1 MPFLNLYKKILKGIE
16 LEREHNYIDFEGN
29 RSTFS
34 KFILAQILRL
44 KKIVVMPDMNN
55 LNKAY
60 QFFEQYSF
68 DSLSGRLNSVSY
80 FEKLLEGLYS
90 EYLKQQKKLEIKKAL
105 EEKLKSIAS
114 SNSPDLIDIR
124 LVKGVGDK
132 LAAVLNR
139 LGISTVY
146 DLFSYYPVKY
156 VNYKKSSKISSLK
169 IGDNASIIGKIKFS
183 SIHPTKN
190 SLYVHKVIITDNSA
204 DISVT
209 FFYKKINRVMLNR
222 YKAMYPV
229 GSMVSAIGVV
239 KYDSYSNSLALD
251 KAKIEIISEDYDKK
265 GYRAS
270 ESEIYP
276 VYSLSESLNSKVLNR
291 IIKNCFDDYSS
302 SIKDIFP
309 DFFHQKY
316 SLLNKFDALKEVHF
330 PSSEEQLAKAR
341 YTLAFEEFFL
351 LQLYLNQI
359 RRKTRAGSNSVVL
372 EHKKGGLVD
381 KYIKSLPFELTGAQ
395 ISAVN
400 EILHDLSQKE
410 PMQRLLQ
417 GDVGSGKTVVACIM
431 LLAAVENGYQGAIMA
446 PTEILALQHY
456 KNFIDWLTPLNISIG
471 LFLGKLGAKTRREM
485 ETGLKN
491 GQINIAIGTHAL
503 IQDGVEFN
511 NLGAVVVDEQHR
523 FGVKQRSNLLNKS
536 VSPQMLTMTATPIPR
551 TLALTCHGDLDVT
564 VMKELPKGRKPIV
577 TKIVTR
583 GQMAAAYDLIEAEI
597 LKGHQAY
604 IVFPLIDESEAIS
617 AKCATKEAEV
627 LSSGRF
633 KDYKIGLLHGK
644 LKNEEKEQVTT
655 DFKNKKYDI
664 LVSTTVVEVGV
675 DVPNATVIMIQN
687 AERFGLSQL
696 HQLRGR
702 VGRGLAQSY
711 CLLTT
716 DSSSQSVKT
725 RLNVLVQ
732 SNDGFYVAERD
743 LELRGPGE
751 FLGTRQSGISEFK
764 IADIV
769 ADAEI
774 LETAREAAIEFL
786 DNYNIEDFEGLALE
800 MNKKDILNNLK
811 SC

>member
-34 KFILAQILRL
+34 KFMLNSILRL
-44 KKIVVMPDMNN
+44 KKIVVMPDMND

-80 FEKLLEGLYS
+80 IEKVLGGLYE
-90 EYLKQQKKLEIKKAL
+90 EYAKQQKKLQIKRAL
-105 EEKLKSIAS
+105 EENLKTIAD
-114 SNSPDLIDIR
+114 SNSPDLIDIKFI
-124 LVKGVGDK
+124 KGVGDK
-132 LAAVLNR
+132 LSNVLVK

-156 VNYKKSSKISSLK
+156 INYKKTSRISSLK
-169 IGDNASIIGKIKFS
+169 IGDNASIIAKIKS
-183 SIHPTKN
+183 CTIHPTK
-190 SLYVHKVIITDNSA
+190 SGLHVHRIIVSDSSGE
-204 DISVT
+204 ISIT
-209 FFYKKINRVMLNR
+209 YFYKKINRVMLNR
-222 YKAMYPV
+222 YKNMYPT
-229 GSMVSAIGVV
+229 GSMVSVAGVV
-239 KYDSYSNSLALD
+239 KYDSYLDSLALD
-251 KAKIEIISEDYDKK
+251 KAKIEIISEDYEKR
-265 GYRAS
+265 GYRAC

-302 SIKDIFP
+302 SIKDFFP
-309 DFFHQKY
+309 DFFLKQH
-316 SLLNKFDALKEVHF
+316 SLVPKLDALKEIHF
-330 PSSEEQLAKAR
+330 PTSEDKLAKAR
-341 YTLAFEEFFL
+341 YRLAFEEFFL

-359 RRKTRAGSNSVVL
+359 RRKTRANANSVIL
-372 EHKKGGLVD
+372 EHKEGGLVD
-381 KYIKSLPFELTGAQ
+381 KYIKSLPFELTSAQ

-400 EILHDLSQKE
+400 EILHDLGQKE

-456 KNFIDWLTPLNISIG
+456 KNFIEWLTPLNISIG
-471 LFLGKLGAKTRREM
+471 LFLGKLGAKSRREM
-485 ETGLKN
+485 QTGLKN
-491 GQINIAIGTHAL
+491 GQINIAVGTHAL

-523 FGVKQRSNLLNKS
+523 FGVKQRANLLNKS
-536 VSPQMLTMTATPIPR
+536 TSPQMLTMTATPIPR

-564 VMKELPKGRKPIV
+564 VMKELPKGRKPII
-577 TKIVTR
+577 TKIVTKS
-583 GQMAAAYDLIEAEI
+583 QMSAAYDLIEAEI

-604 IVFPLIDESEAIS
+604 IVFPLIDESETIS
-617 AKCATKEAEV
+617 AKCATKEAEI
-627 LSSGRF
+627 LSLGRF

-644 LKNEEKEQVTT
+644 LKNEEKEAVTN

-702 VGRGLAQSY
+702 VGRGSCQSY

-716 DSSSQSVKT
+716 DSNSQSVKT
-725 RLNVLVQ
+725 RLNVLVE

-786 DNYNIEDFEGLALE
+786 DNYNIEDFEGLSLE

>member
-34 KFILAQILRL
+34 KFMLGQILRL
-44 KKIVVMPDMNN
+44 KKIVVMPDMNE

-80 FEKLLEGLYS
+80 VEKLLGGLYE
-90 EYLKQQKKLEIKKAL
+90 EYIKQQKKLELKKAL
-105 EEKLKSIAS
+105 EEKLRTIAD

-124 LVKGVGDK
+124 LIKGVGDK
-132 LAAVLNR
+132 LAAVLNK

-156 VNYKKSSKISSLK
+156 VNYKKSNRISSLK
-169 IGDNASIIGKIKFS
+169 IGDNASIIGKIKYS

-190 SLYVHKVIITDNSA
+190 LLYVHKVVITDNSA

-209 FFYKKINRVMLNR
+209 FFYKKVNRVMLNR
-222 YKAMYPV
+222 YKTMYPV
-229 GSMVSAIGVV
+229 GAMVSAVGVV
-239 KYDSYSNSLALD
+239 KYDSYSDSLALD

-265 GYRAS
+265 GYRAN

-309 DFFHQKY
+309 NFFLAKY
-316 SLLNKFDALKEVHF
+316 SLMNKFDALKEVHF
-330 PSSEEQLAKAR
+330 PTSDDKLAHAR
-341 YTLAFEEFFL
+341 YRLAFEEFFL

-359 RRKTRAGSNSVVL
+359 RRKTRSNANSVVL

-381 KYIKSLPFELTGAQ
+381 KYIQSLPFELTSAQ

-456 KNFIDWLTPLNISIG
+456 KNFIEWLTPLNVSIG
-471 LFLGKLGAKTRREM
+471 LFLGKLGAKSRREM
-485 ETGLKN
+485 QTGLKN

-503 IQDGVEFN
+503 IQDEVEFN

-523 FGVKQRSNLLNKS
+523 FGVKQRANLLNKS
-536 VSPQMLTMTATPIPR
+536 TSPQMLTMTATPIPR

-564 VMKELPKGRKPIV
+564 VMKELPKGRKPII
-577 TKIVTR
+577 TKIITK
-583 GQMAAAYDLIEAEI
+583 GQMNSAYDLIETEI
-597 LKGHQAY
+597 LKGHQTY

-617 AKCATKEAEV
+617 AKCATKEAEI

-644 LKNEEKEQVTT
+644 LKNEEKEAVTN

-687 AERFGLSQL
+687 SERFGLSQL

-702 VGRGLAQSY
+702 VGRGTSQSY

-716 DSSSQSVKT
+716 DSSSQTVKT
-725 RLNVLVQ
+725 RLNVLVE

-774 LETAREAAIEFL
+774 LESAREAAIEFL
-786 DNYNIEDFEGLALE
+786 DNYDIQDFEGLALE

>member
-29 RSTFS
+29 RSNFS
-34 KFILAQILRL
+34 KFILQQILKL
-44 KKIVVMPDMNN
+44 KKIVVMPDMND

-80 FEKLLEGLYS
+80 FEKLLENLYA
-90 EYLKQQKKLEIKKAL
+90 EYMKQQKKLELKRAL
-105 EEKLKSIAS
+105 EEKLKTIAD

-124 LVKGVGDK
+124 LVKGVGDR
-132 LAAVLNR
+132 LAAVLNK

-146 DLFSYYPVKY
+146 DLLSYYPVKY
-156 VNYKKSSKISSLK
+156 VNYKKSAKISSLK
-169 IGDNASIIGKIKFS
+169 IGDSASIIGKIKFS

-190 SLYVHKVIITDNSA
+190 SLYVHKIIITDNSA
-204 DISVT
+204 DISIT
-209 FFYKKINRVMLNR
+209 FFYKKLNR
-222 YKAMYPV
+222 AMLARYKSMYPA
-229 GSMVSAIGVV
+229 GSMVSAVGVV

-251 KAKIEIISEDYDKK
+251 KAKIEIISEDYEKK

-276 VYSLSESLNSKVLNR
+276 VYSLSENLNSKVLNR
-291 IIKNCFDDYSS
+291 IIKNCFNDYLP
-302 SIKDIFP
+302 SIKNIFP
-309 DFFHQKY
+309 DFFIQKY
-316 SLLNKFDALKEVHF
+316 SLLPKVEALQEVHF
-330 PSSEEQLAKAR
+330 PTSEEKLASAR
-341 YTLAFEEFFL
+341 YSLAFEEFFL

-359 RRKTRAGSNSVVL
+359 RRKTRAGANSVVL
-372 EHKKGGLVD
+372 EHKTGGLVD

-431 LLAAVENGYQGAIMA
+431 LLAAVENGFQGAIMA

-456 KNFIDWLTPLNISIG
+456 KNFIEWLTPLNISVG

-485 ETGLKN
+485 QTGLKN
-491 GQINIAIGTHAL
+491 GQINIAVGTHAL
-503 IQDGVEFN
+503 IQDEVEFN

-564 VMKELPKGRKPIV
+564 VMKELPKGRKPII

-583 GQMAAAYDLIEAEI
+583 AQMSAAYDLIEAEI

-617 AKCATKEAEV
+617 AKCATKEAEI
-627 LSSGRF
+627 LSTGRF

-702 VGRGLAQSY
+702 VGRGSSQSY

-716 DSSSQSVKT
+716 DSSSQTVKT

-786 DNYNIEDFEGLALE
+786 DNYNIEDFEALALE

>member
-16 LEREHNYIDFEGN
+16 LEREHNYIDLEGN

-34 KFILAQILRL
+34 KFMLGAILKL
-44 KKIVVMPDMNN
+44 KKIVVMPDMNE

-68 DSLSGRLNSVSY
+68 DSLSGRLNSVGY
-80 FEKLLEGLYS
+80 VEKILASLYE
-90 EYLKQQKKLEIKKAL
+90 EYLRQQKKLEMKRAL
-105 EEKLKSIAS
+105 EEKLRTIAD

-124 LVKGVGDK
+124 LIKGVGEK
-132 LAAVLNR
+132 LAAVLNK

-146 DLFSYYPVKY
+146 DLFSYYPSKY
-156 VNYKKSSKISSLK
+156 INYKKSSRISSLK

-190 SLYVHKVIITDNSA
+190 SLYVHKIVITDNSS
-204 DISVT
+204 DISIT
-209 FFYKKINRVMLNR
+209 FFYKKVNRVMLNR

-229 GSMVSAIGVV
+229 GSMVSAVGVV
-239 KYDSYSNSLALD
+239 KYDSYSDSLALD

-291 IIKNCFDDYSS
+291 IIKNCFEDYSS
-302 SIKDIFP
+302 AIKDVFP
-309 DFFHQKY
+309 DFFLQKH
-316 SLLNKFDALKEVHF
+316 SLVGKFNALKEIHF
-330 PSSEEQLAKAR
+330 PTSEENLAQAR
-341 YTLAFEEFFL
+341 YRLAFEEFFL

-359 RRKTRAGSNSVVL
+359 RRKTRATANSVVL

-381 KYIKSLPFELTGAQ
+381 KYIQSLPFELTSAQ

-417 GDVGSGKTVVACIM
+417 GDVGSGKTVVACIL

-456 KNFIDWLTPLNISIG
+456 KNFVEWLTPLNVSIG
-471 LFLGKLGAKTRREM
+471 LFLGKLGAKSRREM
-485 ETGLKN
+485 QTGLKN
-491 GQINIAIGTHAL
+491 GQINIAVGTHAL
-503 IQDGVEFN
+503 IQDGIEFN

-523 FGVKQRSNLLNKS
+523 FGVKQRVSLLNKS
-536 VSPQMLTMTATPIPR
+536 TSPQMLTMTATPIPR

-577 TKIVTR
+577 TKIVTKS
-583 GQMAAAYDLIEAEI
+583 QMSAAYDLIETEI

-604 IVFPLIDESEAIS
+604 IVFPLIDESETIA

-627 LSSGRF
+627 LQSGRF

-644 LKNEEKEQVTT
+644 LKNEEKEQVTN

-687 AERFGLSQL
+687 SERFGLSQL

-702 VGRGLAQSY
+702 VGRGNAQSY

-716 DSSSQSVKT
+716 DSNSATVKT
-725 RLNVLVQ
+725 RLNVLVE

-786 DNYNIEDFEGLALE
+786 DNYNIEDFEGLACE
-800 MNKKDILNNLK
+800 MAKKDILNNLK